1 MASVQQ
7 GPTTARRRL
16 SHALRAARDNANRTQ
31 EQAADA
37 LEWSISKMIR
47 IENGRVKPT
56 VTDVKALLQF
66 YGVTEQGRVEEFVAL
81 ARAARQT
88 SWWNEYRSQ
97 IPKGYA
103 EFIALEA
110 EASALSF
117 FSPIFIPGLLQTD
130 DYAKE
135 AVHRSLP
142 GALSDEDQKIRV
154 EVRRK
159 RQEHLLYGE
168 RRPRID
174 VILDESVLRRVARD
188 AKVMREQ
195 LLHLIALGSDEKIAI
210 RVLPF
215 SAGVHMV
222 FSPIILLEFP
232 AGTDPD
238 VVYLESAIS
247 ETSVLD
253 NEDVTPYWG
262 AYRSLAARAMTQA
275 DSLAFIAEVASE
287 YR

>member
-1 MASVQQ
+1 MAPVQQ

-16 SHALRAARDNANRTQ
+16 SHALRAARDSANRTQ

-66 YGVTEQGRVEEFVAL
+66 YGVTDSGRVDEFVAL

-117 FSPIFIPGLLQTD
+117 FSPIFVPGLLQTD
-130 DYAKE
+130 DYARE
-135 AVHRSLP
+135 AVHRSLSDK
-142 GALSDEDQKIRV
+142 SDEDQHVRV

-159 RQEHLLYGE
+159 RQEHLLHGD
-168 RRPRID
+168 RRPKID

-188 AKVMREQ
+188 ARVMREQ

-215 SAGVHMV
+215 SSGVHMV

-247 ETSVLD
+247 ETSVIDNLD
-253 NEDVTPYWG
+253 VSPYWR
-262 AYRSLAARAMTQA
+262 AFRSLAARAMSQA
-275 DSLAFIAEVASE
+275 DSLAFIAEVAAE

>member
-1 MASVQQ
+1 MPPVQQ

-16 SHALRAARDNANRTQ
+16 SHALRAARDNAQRTQ

-66 YGVTEQGRVEEFVAL
+66 YGVTEPGRVDEFVAL

-110 EASALSF
+110 EASSLSF
-117 FSPIFIPGLLQTD
+117 FSPIFVPGLLQTD
-130 DYAKE
+130 DYARE
-135 AVHRSLP
+135 AVHRSLSDK
-142 GALSDEDQKIRV
+142 SDEDQHVRV

-159 RQEHLLYGE
+159 RQEHLLHGE

-188 AKVMREQ
+188 ARVMREQ

-222 FSPIILLEFP
+222 FSPIILLQFP

-247 ETSVLD
+247 EASVLD
-253 NEDVTPYWG
+253 NLDVTPYWR
-262 AYRSLAARAMTQA
+262 AYRSLAGRAMSQA
-275 DSLAFIAEVASE
+275 DSLAFIAEVAAE